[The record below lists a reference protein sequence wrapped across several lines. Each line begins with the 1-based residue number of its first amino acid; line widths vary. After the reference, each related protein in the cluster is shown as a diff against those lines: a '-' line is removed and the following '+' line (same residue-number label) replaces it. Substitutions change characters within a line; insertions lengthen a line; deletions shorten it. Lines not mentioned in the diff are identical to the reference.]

1 MRTKDR
7 EQQSSVLP
15 GDDTAGDL
23 HTGLSGIRLER
34 RFLFYFFATPSGT
47 QDLSSLIR
55 DRTRA
60 PLAVEKW
67 IFFFFGCAG
76 YLRCCL
82 GLSLVPVSGGYSL
95 VAELGLL
102 IAVASLVAEH
112 RL

>member
-1 MRTKDR
+1 MTRR
-7 EQQSSVLP
+7 ILVPS
-15 GDDTAGDL
+15 
-23 HTGLSGIRLER
+23 SGIEPEPPLQWKHG
-34 RFLFYFFATPSGT
+34 FF
-47 QDLSSLIR
+47 
-55 DRTRA
+55 
-60 PLAVEKW
+60 
-67 IFFFFGCAG
+67 FFFFGFAG